1 MNDLFVM
8 HVQLQMKPLGYVKSK
23 RRIEM
28 EQKTGTRSKVIKVI
42 IWVIVIVALLGTMHI
57 LVNNF
62 DILDALK
69 SIHGQA
75 RLQQ

>member
-42 IWVIVIVALLGTMHI
+42 IWVIVIVALL
-57 LVNNF
+57 
-62 DILDALK
+62 
-69 SIHGQA
+69 
-75 RLQQ
+75 